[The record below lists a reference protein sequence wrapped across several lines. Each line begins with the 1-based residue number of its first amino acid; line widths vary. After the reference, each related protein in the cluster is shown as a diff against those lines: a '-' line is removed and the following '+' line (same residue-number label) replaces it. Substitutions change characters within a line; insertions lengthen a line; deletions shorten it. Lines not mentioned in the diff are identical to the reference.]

1 MKRRRGNGRR
11 TLVATISI
19 NNPAKVKRAEKLS
32 LSINILKQFIKTQMY
47 TIEPCDATEDCHVL
61 LEEND
66 DQERAVVG
74 AHEVEDYEL
83 AMDRSELKDLG
94 R

>member
-1 MKRRRGNGRR
+1 MFKRVN
-11 TLVATISI
+11 A
-19 NNPAKVKRAEKLS
+19 
-32 LSINILKQFIKTQMY
+32 TQMY

-94 R
+94 K

>member
-1 MKRRRGNGRR
+1 
-11 TLVATISI
+11 
-19 NNPAKVKRAEKLS
+19 
-32 LSINILKQFIKTQMY
+32 MY

-83 AMDRSELKDLG
+83 AMDRSELKNLG
-94 R
+94 IN

>member
-1 MKRRRGNGRR
+1 
-11 TLVATISI
+11 
-19 NNPAKVKRAEKLS
+19 
-32 LSINILKQFIKTQMY
+32 MY

-66 DQERAVVG
+66 DQERAAVG

-94 R
+94 K